1 MQEKRRHQQVSRVL
15 RHIVAEELRTQPALG
30 QATHGTKTWVL
41 LLKSRNKRGKKRTAA
56 VRNRKWDVTLVV
68 NLPVKSEKQDAVVIA
83 GSQHPHTAVQGQGGS
98 HRQAVSN
105 TRTGLVAE
113 KGKKLLTSNNEFL
126 AVRVPSTL
134 PPKITTLGGI
144 SHHKAIW
151 EVGDSDL

>member
-1 MQEKRRHQQVSRVL
+1 M
-15 RHIVAEELRTQPALG
+15 
-30 QATHGTKTWVL
+30 L
-41 LLKSRNKRGKKRTAA
+41 LLLLVARNH
-56 VRNRKWDVTLVV
+56 L
-68 NLPVKSEKQDAVVIA
+68 
-83 GSQHPHTAVQGQGGS
+83 HTAVQGQGGS

-126 AVRVPSTL
+126 AVRVHSTL

-151 EVGDSDL
+151 EAGDSQPWSLIL

>member
-1 MQEKRRHQQVSRVL
+1 M
-15 RHIVAEELRTQPALG
+15 
-30 QATHGTKTWVL
+30 L
-41 LLKSRNKRGKKRTAA
+41 LLLLVARN
-56 VRNRKWDVTLVV
+56 L
-68 NLPVKSEKQDAVVIA
+68 
-83 GSQHPHTAVQGQGGS
+83 HTAVQGQGGS

-113 KGKKLLTSNNEFL
+113 KGKKLLTSNSESL

-151 EVGDSDL
+151 EVGDSRPWSLIL